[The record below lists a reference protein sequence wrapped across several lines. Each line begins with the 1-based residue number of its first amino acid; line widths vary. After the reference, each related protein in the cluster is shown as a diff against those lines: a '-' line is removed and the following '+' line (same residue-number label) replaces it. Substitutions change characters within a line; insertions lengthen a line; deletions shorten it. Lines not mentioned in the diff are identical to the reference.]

1 MDKLKVGITGVDGFI
16 GSHLRDRLTR
26 EEEISLVP
34 FEDSFFEEPDRIK
47 AFLSNANVVVHLAA
61 INRGEPDELYNTNV
75 ALVTKLVSHM
85 EELKVKP
92 HVIFSSSIQNV
103 LDNPYGLSKKEGERI
118 LENWSKRNNAPVTIL
133 VIPNVYGDRCRP
145 HYNSV
150 VATFCYELTHGGKPE
165 IHIDKEFPKSKTE
178 GRVHKNL
185 KHLFGMIHSGDIRK
199 ENPKISFH
207 TKKNSEY
214 VRDADKKSK
223 RARKGKM
230 KINEKKTSVDWLM
243 RLLE

>member
-1 MDKLKVGITGVDGFI
+1 MDCSGTPKTPPMI
-16 GSHLRDRLTR
+16 
-26 EEEISLVP
+26 
-34 FEDSFFEEPDRIK
+34 
-47 AFLSNANVVVHLAA
+47 
-61 INRGEPDELYNTNV
+61 
-75 ALVTKLVSHM
+75 
-85 EELKVKP
+85 
-92 HVIFSSSIQNV
+92 
-103 LDNPYGLSKKEGERI
+103 
-118 LENWSKRNNAPVTIL
+118 
-133 VIPNVYGDRCRP
+133 
-145 HYNSV
+145 V
-150 VATFCYELTHGGKPE
+150 VATRWSRKGKQNAWVARVTQKQISKYSKKYRDWQEKLYASLFFKVVDKIFVVEYE